1 MILFCYTFVLQYYDF
16 FWFTVVSKS
25 ELVNI
30 LFIPSLSFNLVP
42 AQNQI
47 KMWNVNESSTFKI
60 FENHLS
66 KNALK
71 KAFLVNVLFD

>member
-1 MILFCYTFVLQYYDF
+1 MF
-16 FWFTVVSKS
+16 FWFTEVRKS
-25 ELVNI
+25 ELINI
-30 LFIPSLSFNLVP
+30 LFITSFSFNLVP

-47 KMWNVNESSTFKI
+47 KIRNESSTFKI
-60 FENHLS
+60 FEKHPS